1 MFLLPSIKPFKS
13 ALALRGPVVVSTLCL
28 VFGAMCG
35 CGKPFNV
42 KTRTSLPPV
51 NYAAGSTPDSIG
63 IQAQALRDEDFL
75 YETFDANLIAAGI
88 LPVRVVVS
96 NSSAQV
102 VNLEKARFEIRQAN
116 GHGLKAVDARRAF
129 KSLISY
135 YEISLYNKA
144 GYKDSLSTFSEYA
157 VDVKTPLE
165 PGQSR
170 QGLMFF
176 LAPGDAARE
185 VGLTLV
191 VSRLGSQSRAPVE
204 LKLN

>member
-1 MFLLPSIKPFKS
+1 MFLLSSIKRFKS
-13 ALALRGPVVVSTLCL
+13 ARVLSRAAVVTMLCV
-28 VFGAMCG
+28 VFAAMCG

-42 KTRTSLPPV
+42 KTRTSLPPA
-51 NYAAGSTPDSIG
+51 NYAAGSTSDNIS

-75 YETFDANLIAAGI
+75 YETFDANLIAAGV
-88 LPVRVVVS
+88 LPVRVMVN
-96 NSSAQV
+96 NSSGQV
-102 VNLEKARFEIRQAN
+102 INLDKARFEIRQPN
-116 GHGLKAVDARRAF
+116 GRGLKTVDARKAF
-129 KSLISY
+129 KKLIAY

-144 GYKDSLSTFSEYA
+144 GYKESLGTFSEYA
-157 VDVKTPLE
+157 VDMKTPLE

-185 VGLTLV
+185 AGLTLV
-191 VSRLGSQSRAPVE
+191 VSRLGSEGRTPVE